1 MTMMTRRRRFYR
13 LIHDDIEEKKD
24 LKLTIRKLNV
34 YLKSYTHK
42 EHMSHSSIS
51 VEYLCDQFKLIFSS
65 VSLVFSL
72 PLLTSYVTALEKVST
87 VSSQE
92 N

>member
-1 MTMMTRRRRFYR
+1 MTRRRRFYR

-34 YLKSYTHK
+34 YLKSYTNK

-51 VEYLCDQFKLIFSS
+51 VEYLCGQFKLIFSL
-65 VSLVFSL
+65 VSLAFSL
-72 PLLTSYVTALEKVST
+72 PLLTSYVAALEKVST